1 MSEGVRWYAG
11 TITHRD
17 AWGYAKWP
25 GRITTTD
32 QRRAGVSTGNR
43 IHLSSQGDARRWG
56 LAIPRRHG
64 RHVSDAVVESLVT
77 SVDERWE
84 KVPGV
89 LAWLLRRL
97 VLAGFMSRFLYL
109 LFTSAARFERFLPGA
124 HRH

>member
-11 TITHRD
+11 TITHCD

-84 KVPGV
+84 KGPWCVGLAVEETGV
-89 LAWLLRRL
+89 GRVHVAISLSIVHL
-97 VLAGFMSRFLYL
+97 G
-109 LFTSAARFERFLPGA
+109 G
-124 HRH
+124 